1 MFLLSMKRNH
11 VRAKLKHG
19 EPSVGTWLTL
29 PDPMAARL
37 MARVGFDWRRTEDVF
52 HKLDEEIAELHEAI
66 SSGDES
72 HVHEELGDLLF
83 TIANIARKL
92 NVNAEDALQSANRKF
107 SRRFESMES
116 KVRSGGQNLDDLT
129 LEQMDGL
136 WDEAKA
142 AERA

>member
-1 MFLLSMKRNH
+1 MRTCGCSRDG
-11 VRAKLKHG
+11 RG
-19 EPSVGTWLTL
+19 EK
-29 PDPMAARL
+29 A
-37 MARVGFDWRRTEDVF
+37 ARVGFDWRRTEDVF
-52 HKLDEEIAELHEAI
+52 DKVDEELGELREAI
-66 SSGDES
+66 RSGDES
-72 HVHEELGDLLF
+72 HVHEEHGDLLF